1 MQNDTFR
8 VLATRCHTSSCCP
21 TIMESGTGEDI
32 VIVGNAAS
40 ALLRAQSVTAKV
52 GEGEAAIVIP
62 RGLLLEAVEALKL

>member
-8 VLATRCHTSSCCP
+8 VLATRCHTSTCCP

-40 ALLRAQSVTAKV
+40 TLLRAQSVIAKI
-52 GEGEAAIVIP
+52 GDSEAAVVIP
-62 RGLLLEAVEALKL
+62 RDLLLEAVKALRS